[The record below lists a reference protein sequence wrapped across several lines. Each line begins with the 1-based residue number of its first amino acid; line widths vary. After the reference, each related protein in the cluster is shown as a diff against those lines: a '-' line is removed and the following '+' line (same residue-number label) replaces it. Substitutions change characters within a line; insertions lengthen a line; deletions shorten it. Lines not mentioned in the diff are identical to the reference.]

1 MEHDFLKV
9 IVCDYQTKQG
19 WLIFPSKNMHVP
31 HFFMDQ
37 KPRKVS
43 MIPKFN
49 LWIMVPNLA
58 NWYYF

>member
-31 HFFMDQ
+31 QFFYG
-37 KPRKVS
+37 
-43 MIPKFN
+43 PKTKKS
-49 LWIMVPNLA
+49 IHDP
-58 NWYYF
+58 